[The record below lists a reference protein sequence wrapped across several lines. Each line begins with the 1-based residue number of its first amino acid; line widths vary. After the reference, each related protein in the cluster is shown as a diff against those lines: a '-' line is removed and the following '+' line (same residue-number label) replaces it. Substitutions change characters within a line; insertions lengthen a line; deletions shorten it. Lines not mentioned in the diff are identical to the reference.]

1 MARGRPATPLGTHGE
16 ITVHELGE
24 KRYRADTR
32 LRLHTGQTVRVRATG
47 TSKTGAK
54 RALEE
59 RCAQRLGATDSEEV
73 HTTSPLTALLTAWIT
88 QHDVSRR
95 SKEIYQKTIDNKI
108 APALGQ
114 VRLNEL
120 TTPRLQQFLNTQTPA
135 GARSARAILGS
146 ACGLGVRWG
155 VLTHNPVRDTQL
167 PKRKKREVRALTDVE
182 MNAYRARLVAWC
194 GGNGMGPARGEGLV
208 EIMDVVRGSG
218 ARIGE
223 VLALRWIDV
232 DLEAGTISITG
243 TTDEVGGRK
252 DTPKTSSSRRV
263 IPVASIALDALRRQW
278 DKPYREHM
286 PELVFPT
293 RTGQVRTV
301 RNTET
306 RLRAARGDLDIK
318 PHDFRK
324 TVATR
329 IEQQYGLLAASRYL
343 GHSGTVVTEQA
354 YLAAP
359 AVVPDYTA
367 ALGVQ
372 KVSK

>member
-1 MARGRPATPLGTHGE
+1 
-16 ITVHELGE
+16 
-24 KRYRADTR
+24 
-32 LRLHTGQTVRVRATG
+32 
-47 TSKTGAK
+47 
-54 RALEE
+54 
-59 RCAQRLGATDSEEV
+59 
-73 HTTSPLTALLTAWIT
+73 
-88 QHDVSRR
+88 
-95 SKEIYQKTIDNKI
+95 
-108 APALGQ
+108 
-114 VRLNEL
+114 
-120 TTPRLQQFLNTQTPA
+120 
-135 GARSARAILGS
+135 
-146 ACGLGVRWG
+146 
-155 VLTHNPVRDTQL
+155 
-167 PKRKKREVRALTDVE
+167 